1 MASSWFH
8 EQLAYI
14 AAVTE
19 FLNQQK
25 QPNGFY
31 LHVELREEGSH
42 TPVGR
47 WCDEISDTDWYFE
60 EVSG

>member
-1 MASSWFH
+1 MAGSWFH

-14 AAVTE
+14 ADVTAW
-19 FLNQQK
+19 LNRQQTPK
-25 QPNGFY
+25 GFY

-42 TPVGR
+42 APVGR
-47 WCDEISDTDWYFE
+47 WSDEISGEDWYFE